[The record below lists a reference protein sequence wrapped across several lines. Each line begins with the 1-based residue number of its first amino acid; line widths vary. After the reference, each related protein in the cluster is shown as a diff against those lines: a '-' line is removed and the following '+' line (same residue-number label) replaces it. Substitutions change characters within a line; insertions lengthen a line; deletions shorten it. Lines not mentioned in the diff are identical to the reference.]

1 MKKFAAFFLACA
13 ILFTTAFALPINTGI
28 MPHTGYF
35 DTPVTVA
42 AGKTWTSSKY
52 EIEGAANYV
61 YLEVAVV
68 DGGNTT
74 VELYGSNSLS
84 GAGIKV
90 GSASTVGTNT
100 LSVRHNYSYYHFKVV
115 NNSKQESTTFVML
128 YT

>member
-52 EIEGAANYV
+52 DIEGAANYV
-61 YLEVAVV
+61 FLDVILV
-68 DGGNTT
+68 DGGHVS

-90 GSASTVGTNT
+90 GTISTSGTNN
-100 LSVRHNYSYYHFKVV
+100 LSVRHNYSYYHFKVI
-115 NNSKQESTTFVML
+115 NNSKQESTALVML